1 MLLVDNMLTRV
12 KKISFFFFILLFFSF
27 YQVSHAEA
35 MSVDSVGMQVVNGKR
50 FLVHQVAAK
59 ETLYTIS
66 RRYGVPTKQLINA
79 NPQAKN
85 NLQTG
90 SLLYVPRAV
99 AQTKAAAKPDPYTL
113 DSNGNKIHR
122 VAKDETLF
130 SIARQFKLHTTTL
143 KQWNNLNSDN
153 VKAGQDLIVGL
164 PPVTKSPTVA
174 VQKTVPTQNTEPI
187 APVATTTV
195 VTRKS
200 DTQDRDSVMA
210 VQPKPITYLKE
221 SGIAEVI
228 NGPNVNKYLAL
239 HATAPIGSYI
249 MVTNSMNGRQLSV
262 RVIGTL
268 PNTGSND
275 KVIVKLSRKAQQ
287 RLAALDN
294 RFLVDVVYA
303 AQ

>member
-1 MLLVDNMLTRV
+1 MEDNMLARA
-12 KKISFFFFILLFFSF
+12 KNFRFLFFLFTFLCF
-27 YQVSHAEA
+27 YQVSHAKT
-35 MSVDSVGMQVVNGKR
+35 MLLDSVGMQVVNGNR
-50 FLVHQVAAK
+50 FLVHQVVAK

-66 RRYGVPTKQLINA
+66 RRYQVPVKKLVSA
-79 NPQAKN
+79 NPQAKDG
-85 NLQTG
+85 LQTG
-90 SLLYVPRAV
+90 SLLYIPRAI
-99 AQTKAAAKPDPYTL
+99 AKTKEVAKPVGYTI
-113 DSNGNKIHR
+113 DSNNNKIHQ

-130 SIARQFKLHTTTL
+130 SIARRYQLSTVTL
-143 KQWNNLNSDN
+143 KQWNNLTSDN
-153 VKAGQDLIVGL
+153 VKAGQDLIVGV
-164 PPVTKSPTVA
+164 PATKKVTVA
-174 VQKTVPTQNTEPI
+174 VQKTMPPQITEPI
-187 APVATTTV
+187 GHVTTTEV
-195 VTRKS
+195 ITRKS
-200 DTQDRDSVMA
+200 ETQDRDSVMA
-210 VQPKPITYLKE
+210 IQPNPITYLKE

-249 MVTNSMNGRQLSV
+249 IVTNSMNGRQLSV

>member
-1 MLLVDNMLTRV
+1 MP
-12 KKISFFFFILLFFSF
+12 
-27 YQVSHAEA
+27 
-35 MSVDSVGMQVVNGKR
+35 VDSVGMQVVNGKR

-66 RRYGVPTKQLINA
+66 RRYGVPAKQLINA
-79 NPQAKN
+79 NPQAKSG
-85 NLQTG
+85 LQTG

-99 AQTKAAAKPDPYTL
+99 AQTKAAAKPNPYTL
-113 DSNGNKIHR
+113 DSKGNKIHR

-130 SIARQFKLHTTTL
+130 SIARQFKLNTGTL
-143 KQWNNLNSDN
+143 KQWNNLTSDN
-153 VKAGQDLIVGL
+153 VKAGQDLIVGV

-174 VQKTVPTQNTEPI
+174 VQKTASTQNTEPI
-187 APVATTTV
+187 APVATTAV

-239 HATAPIGSYI
+239 HATAPVGSYI

-294 RFLVDVVYA
+294 RFMVDVVYA